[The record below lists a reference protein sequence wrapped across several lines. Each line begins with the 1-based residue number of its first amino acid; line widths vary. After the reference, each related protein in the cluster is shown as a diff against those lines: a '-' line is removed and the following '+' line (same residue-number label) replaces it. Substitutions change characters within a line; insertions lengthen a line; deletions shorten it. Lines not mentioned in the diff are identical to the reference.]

1 MNSRLLMLC
10 AALSLGAHAL
20 GCGGD
25 DRGTRPLDTYPPATF
40 DPTDVEQVEMLPA
53 LSAPHAYAM
62 GSMGMLVAG
71 FASGEICTTPSD
83 GGEPECM
90 PTGNGCPAATE
101 TSDGVVIEGN
111 GCTTED
117 GDTWNGRVILRGFT
131 RDTEGDLAAGA
142 GPAEI
147 VYEGLGTSGPSDC
160 PTSTVMSSAVIDG
173 RTVLTPGADGTVHFD
188 VDLTITGTGVTEDC
202 EPIEDLSGIYEY
214 EGTVL
219 TEGERNTWNGSGR
232 FGTSELGVY
241 EASTEN
247 EVLDSTVCE
256 HEALSGTTTVTAG
269 SDVVVITYD
278 GATDCEETSTATWSF
293 NGADQGELEGVECS
307 ASLASR
313 ARPGLPLGALGVAF
327 LLALT
332 RRRRRLR

>member
-1 MNSRLLMLC
+1 MNSRFLTIC
-10 AALSLGAHAL
+10 AALGLGATGV

-25 DRGTRPLDTYPPATF
+25 DSRGGARLDTLPAAVF
-40 DPTDVEQVEMLPA
+40 DPADPQQIEMLPS

-62 GSMGMLVAG
+62 GSMGLLVAG
-71 FASGEICTTPSD
+71 FASGEVCTTPSD
-83 GGEPECM
+83 GGEPVCM

-101 TSDGVVIEGN
+101 TADGVVIEGN

-117 GDTWNGRVILRGFT
+117 GDTWNGRVVLRGFS
-131 RDTEGDLAAGA
+131 RDAEGDLVAGEGA
-142 GPAEI
+142 AEI
-147 VYEGLGTSGPSDC
+147 VYEGLGSSGPSDC
-160 PTSTVMSSAVIDG
+160 PTSTVMSTAAIDG
-173 RTVLTPGADGTVHFD
+173 TTVLTADADGTVHFD

-214 EGTVL
+214 RGTVRE
-219 TEGERNTWNGSGR
+219 EGERKTWNGSGR

-241 EASTEN
+241 EATTEN
-247 EVLDSTVCE
+247 EVLDSTACE

-278 GATDCEETSTATWSF
+278 GATDCEETSTATWSY
-293 NGADQGELEGVECS
+293 NGTAQGELEGVECS

-313 ARPGLPLGALGVAF
+313 ARPGLALGALGGAL
-327 LLALT
+327 LLAFA
-332 RRRRRLR
+332 RRRRR